1 MPIFLSRRVD
11 YKDSFPYISGKFV
24 RGDCP
29 MELSRK
35 IGIGI
40 VMMIPTFVISG
51 LFWDLSHSW
60 ILVFIVIGGMI
71 LLYKQI
77 ITGKIK
83 ALFKNK

>member
-1 MPIFLSRRVD
+1 
-11 YKDSFPYISGKFV
+11 
-24 RGDCP
+24 

-40 VMMIPTFVISG
+40 VMMIPTFIISG

-60 ILVFIVIGGMI
+60 IAVFVITFSMI
-71 LLYKQI
+71 LLYSGI

-83 ALFKNK
+83 ALFKFV

>member
-1 MPIFLSRRVD
+1 
-11 YKDSFPYISGKFV
+11 
-24 RGDCP
+24 

-51 LFWDLSHSW
+51 LFWDIFHCW
-60 ILVFIVIGGMI
+60 IAVFVVIAGMG
-71 LLYKQI
+71 LLYTQI

-83 ALFKNK
+83 SLLKIGQ